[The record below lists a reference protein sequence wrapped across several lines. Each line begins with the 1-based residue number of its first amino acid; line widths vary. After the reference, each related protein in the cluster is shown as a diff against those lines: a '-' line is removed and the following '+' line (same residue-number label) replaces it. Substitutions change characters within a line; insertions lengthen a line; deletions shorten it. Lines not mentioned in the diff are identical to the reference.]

1 MTTRIL
7 VIDSDISL
15 AMVLT
20 DYLASR
26 GFLAEYIPSGREALR
41 LVEQKHFDVVLMEL
55 QQTDI
60 NGYELLRD
68 LRQQQAMLP
77 VIVLTARS
85 GREDQLRA
93 FQLGC
98 DDYQTKPFSM
108 DILICRIQ
116 AILRRTQQ
124 SETSRQKIFD
134 LGGTTF
140 DSIHQSF
147 GGQHL
152 SGREND
158 LLLLLCRHKDAIV
171 SRHLILTS
179 LWKEDN
185 AFTSRSLGVFIN
197 HLRSFLRP
205 VGYDILAIRSKG
217 YKLVDSK

>member
-1 MTTRIL
+1 MTHLL

-15 AMVLT
+15 AMVLS

-26 GFLAEYIPSGREALR
+26 GFAAEHLHSGREALQR
-41 LVEQKHFDVVLMEL
+41 VEQQHFDLVLMEL
-55 QQTDI
+55 QQPDI

-68 LRQQQAMLP
+68 LRHQQPLLP
-77 VIVLTARS
+77 IVILTTRS

-116 AILRRTQQ
+116 AILRRTLVA
-124 SETSRQKIFD
+124 ETNRQKVFD
-134 LGGTTF
+134 LGGVTF

-147 GGQHL
+147 DGKHL

-158 LLLLLCRHKDAIV
+158 LLLLLCRNRDNIV
-171 SRHLILTS
+171 SRHLILS
-179 LWKEDN
+179 SIWKEDN
-185 AFTSRSLGVFIN
+185 AFTSRSLGVYIN
-197 HLRSFLRP
+197 HLRTFLRP
-205 VGYDILAIRSKG
+205 VGYNILAVRGKG
-217 YKLVDSK
+217 YKLVES